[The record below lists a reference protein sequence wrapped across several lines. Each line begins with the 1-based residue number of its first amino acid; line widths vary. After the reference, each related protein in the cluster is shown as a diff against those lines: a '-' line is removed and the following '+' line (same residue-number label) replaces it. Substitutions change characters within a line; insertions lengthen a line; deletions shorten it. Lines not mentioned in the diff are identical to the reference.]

1 LTNIF
6 LHSIIILAAARLQRR
21 LNEPSDGLTPPKGY
35 ILQNEVSGGI
45 K

>member
-6 LHSIIILAAARLQRR
+6 FHSIIILAAARLQRR
-21 LNEPSDGLTPPKGY
+21 LKEPSDGLTPPKGY